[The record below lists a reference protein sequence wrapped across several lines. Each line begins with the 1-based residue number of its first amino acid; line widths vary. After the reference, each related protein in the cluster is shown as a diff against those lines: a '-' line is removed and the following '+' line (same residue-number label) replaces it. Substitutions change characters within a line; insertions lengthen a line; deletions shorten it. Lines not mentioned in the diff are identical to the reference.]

1 MLIVGLTFY
10 PTRNPCFLKVI
21 LVSRHKS
28 KIDPDA
34 IAERMREVRASALQ
48 DAAQLHD
55 DAEQLVNW
63 KAYARA
69 SPFVAIAVMSLIGFG
84 AFRKLAA
91 MGSSSSTRDMQG
103 KQSVLSEMQATSNW
117 RSSTTAILSEIIQ
130 TTVKK
135 YLLNLVQHELFE
147 RTSRDQSTGSNSTA
161 QHARQSATS
170 NGETAPRA

>member
-1 MLIVGLTFY
+1 
-10 PTRNPCFLKVI
+10 LKVI
-21 LVSRHKS
+21 LVSRQKS

-91 MGSSSSTRDMQG
+91 MGSSSSTQDIQG
-103 KQSVLSEMQATSNW
+103 KQSVLSGMQATSNW

-161 QHARQSATS
+161 QHARQSSTS
-170 NGETAPRA
+170 NGEPAPRA

>member
-10 PTRNPCFLKVI
+10 PTRYPCFLKVI

-28 KIDPDA
+28 KIDSDA
-34 IAERMREVRASALQ
+34 IAERMREVREAGLQ

-55 DAEQLVNW
+55 DAEQLVDW
-63 KAYARA
+63 KAYVRA
-69 SPFVAIAVMSLIGFG
+69 SPFVSIAVTSLIGFG
-84 AFRKLAA
+84 AFRKLKG
-91 MGSSSSTRDMQG
+91 MGSSRSTQNTQG
-103 KQSVLSEMQATSNW
+103 KQTMLSGVQATSNW
-117 RSSTTAILSEIIQ
+117 RSSATAILSEIVQ

-161 QHARQSATS
+161 QHARQSPAS
-170 NGETAPRA
+170 NGEPAPRA